1 MQDMSIDD
9 RMKFYERLVSDT
21 RLLPLVP
28 VAARIDGR
36 AFHTFCKGLKRPY
49 DERVSKLMSET
60 CKFLVLQTNA
70 KIGYT
75 QSDEIS
81 LVWYNDD
88 WKSEIFFDGRVQK
101 MTTQLSALASVFF
114 NRMLPDCLP
123 EKADKLPTFDA
134 RVWVLP
140 NLVEATNYILWREQ
154 DATKNSISMAAQAYF
169 SHNALHGKSGAQ
181 KQEMLWQ
188 KGINWNDYP
197 DFFKKGVYFARRSI
211 SKPFSALTDD
221 EKAALPPKHAA
232 RTNPDLVIERS
243 GIMEI
248 PLPPLSRIS
257 NRTEVLFAGAVPL
270 NGEGLPFA

>member
-1 MQDMSIDD
+1 
-9 RMKFYERLVSDT
+9 MKFYERMVSDT

-36 AFHTFCKGLKRPY
+36 AFHTFCKGLRRPY
-49 DERVSKLMSET
+49 DERISKLMSET

-81 LVWYNDD
+81 LVWYSDD

-101 MTTQLSALASVFF
+101 MTTQLSALASVYF
-114 NRMLPDCLP
+114 NSLLPELLP
-123 EKADKLPTFDA
+123 EKVKKMPTFDA
-134 RVWVLP
+134 RVWSLP
-140 NLVEATNYILWREQ
+140 TLTEAANYILWREQ

-169 SHNALHGKSGAQ
+169 SHTALHGKSGAD

-188 KGINWNDYP
+188 KGVNWNDYP
-197 DFFKKGVYFARRSI
+197 AFFRRGVYFARRAS
-211 SKPFSALTDD
+211 SKPFSMLSD
-221 EKAALPPKHAA
+221 EEKSVLPAKHAA

-243 GIMEI
+243 SIVEI
-248 PLPPLSRIS
+248 PLPPLGRIG
-257 NRTEVLFAGAVPL
+257 NREAVLFEGATPV
-270 NGEGLPFA
+270 NKEGVSIDSE